1 MMTSE
6 FLKMYSLK
14 FYIVFFIASVILL
27 QLATV
32 SYNINLHIQ
41 SKWYLSIILFL
52 ILTQLYHYSKFRKEI
67 KEKNEETEYVINQK
81 EQDQILFHRQKE
93 DILKQYN
100 LILNQNSYL
109 NKAFEEAKIRK
120 QKLKKFIDKIIEV
133 SRMDEIH
140 SGSLEFSINT
150 LKNTILEILEVD
162 SVRIWKYEQ
171 IQEAIHTIYEAEE
184 PSEII
189 YRKNCPTYFD
199 QLEAGVVLVEEDI
212 RQGKHTQELRAYFE
226 KHNFK
231 SLMDCPFFIDGKF
244 AGVICC
250 NSHDFRAW
258 ESEDILFVRAMAG
271 AVSLSHKSATRN
283 VKQDKLIEEHQEVHK
298 TNLQL
303 ENQIITRNKILKE
316 INDKLIEYAF
326 INSHKIRKPICS
338 LLGLKKLLDLTDDVD
353 EIMVIKNHM
362 VNSITELDIITR
374 EAGDLL
380 VEHNLLKD

>member
-120 QKLKKFIDKIIEV
+120 QKLKKFIDKII
-133 SRMDEIH
+133 
-140 SGSLEFSINT
+140 
-150 LKNTILEILEVD
+150 
-162 SVRIWKYEQ
+162 
-171 IQEAIHTIYEAEE
+171 
-184 PSEII
+184 
-189 YRKNCPTYFD
+189 
-199 QLEAGVVLVEEDI
+199 
-212 RQGKHTQELRAYFE
+212 
-226 KHNFK
+226 
-231 SLMDCPFFIDGKF
+231 
-244 AGVICC
+244 
-250 NSHDFRAW
+250 
-258 ESEDILFVRAMAG
+258 
-271 AVSLSHKSATRN
+271 
-283 VKQDKLIEEHQEVHK
+283 
-298 TNLQL
+298 
-303 ENQIITRNKILKE
+303 
-316 INDKLIEYAF
+316 
-326 INSHKIRKPICS
+326 
-338 LLGLKKLLDLTDDVD
+338 
-353 EIMVIKNHM
+353 
-362 VNSITELDIITR
+362 
-374 EAGDLL
+374 
-380 VEHNLLKD
+380 